1 MLPDRLYLGEDRKM
15 SEAYKEKVE
24 ITGIHHIALVCSDM
38 QRTIKFYEDVL
49 GLPLVK
55 VLELP
60 AGRGYHFFFELTNG
74 DHVAFFWYAG
84 APEAAPGIAAPACL
98 PTQGDFRSAHGSM
111 NHIAFNVPAEK
122 FDDYVARL
130 HNAGI
135 ETTIIEHDDSPTQI
149 ADGYHEGVW
158 ARSVYFFDPD
168 RICLE
173 FSAWTRPLRDERIG
187 HGAGDAYR
195 APAAKEMA

>member
-1 MLPDRLYLGEDRKM
+1 M
-15 SEAYKEKVE
+15 SKTDNGKVE

-38 QRTIKFYEDVL
+38 DRTIKFYQDIV

-60 AGRGYHFFFELTNG
+60 GGRGFHFFFGLSNG

-84 APEAAPGIAAPACL
+84 APGAAPGIAAPACL
-98 PTQGDFRSAHGSM
+98 PTQGDSRSAHGSL
-111 NHIAFNVPAEK
+111 NHLAFDVPAAK
-122 FDDYVARL
+122 FDEYVARL
-130 HNAGI
+130 RDAGI
-135 ETTIIEHDDSPTQI
+135 ETSIIEHDDSPRQI
-149 ADGYHEGVW
+149 AAGYHEGVW

-173 FSAWTRPLRDERIG
+173 FSAWTRPFRDEEVSY
-187 HGAGDAYR
+187 HAGQAGRLSRSD
-195 APAAKEMA
+195 